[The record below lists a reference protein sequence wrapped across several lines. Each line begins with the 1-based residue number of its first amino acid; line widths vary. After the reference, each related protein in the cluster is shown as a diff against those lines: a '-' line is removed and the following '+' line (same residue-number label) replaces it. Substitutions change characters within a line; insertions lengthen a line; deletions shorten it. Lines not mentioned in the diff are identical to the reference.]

1 MPYAKRVSAAAL
13 LAVLPIFFCPAA
25 GSANAAENET
35 APPAVVERPRVDQ
48 FIVKLRKPRTADVA
62 AEAARPYRASSF
74 DVSTLVLQR
83 VVERVLRDER
93 RAPQGAGAGV
103 RTRRAANA
111 LGYTRAISGAA
122 HVVGLAAPVDAVDAA
137 ALAKRLQAQPEV
149 EYAEPDYRLRAHM
162 EPTDPLYQQ
171 QWSYHETEAGANLS
185 AAWDVTTGS
194 ANVVTAVLDSGYRV
208 HSDLAA
214 NLLPGYD
221 FVSDPFS
228 ANDGDGRDS
237 DASDPGNWATLE
249 DSLQCDGTIGWV
261 TNSTWH
267 GTHVAGTIGAVAN
280 NGVGGVGV
288 AWQGRIVPVR
298 VLGKCGGV
306 VSDIIDAMR
315 WAAGLPVPGVP
326 GNPYPAKV
334 INLSLGMSQPCT
346 SAMQE
351 AIDDVLRQGTS
362 VVASAGNSDGG
373 VSMPANC
380 HGAIAIAAVDRKGGK
395 APFSNFG
402 PRVDIGAPGVEIVS
416 TANAG
421 KTTPAEDNY
430 MSYSGT
436 SMAAPHVTGTIA
448 LMLAAN
454 PALTPDAIRAK
465 LISSVRRYPAGSSC
479 AEAVTGSVCGP
490 GMLDAQRAV
499 QVLRSVA
506 D

>member
-194 ANVVTAVLDSGYRV
+194 ANVVTAVIDSGYRM

-306 VSDIIDAMR
+306 VSDIIDAM
-315 WAAGLPVPGVP
+315 
-326 GNPYPAKV
+326 
-334 INLSLGMSQPCT
+334 
-346 SAMQE
+346 
-351 AIDDVLRQGTS
+351 
-362 VVASAGNSDGG
+362 
-373 VSMPANC
+373 
-380 HGAIAIAAVDRKGGK
+380 
-395 APFSNFG
+395 
-402 PRVDIGAPGVEIVS
+402 
-416 TANAG
+416 
-421 KTTPAEDNY
+421 
-430 MSYSGT
+430 
-436 SMAAPHVTGTIA
+436 
-448 LMLAAN
+448 
-454 PALTPDAIRAK
+454 
-465 LISSVRRYPAGSSC
+465 
-479 AEAVTGSVCGP
+479 
-490 GMLDAQRAV
+490 
-499 QVLRSVA
+499 
-506 D
+506 